1 MGKRNAIVVSS
12 SDDDDD
18 KNLSLGS
25 NLSHSKPK
33 SRASSVPRASSRRSK
48 KTRLSDSYAISS
60 RESNGFDE
68 IKLFCED
75 FDDGFSGFKIS
86 TGSARSNR
94 KDLWVDKYKPRSL
107 EELAVHKKKVE
118 EVKLWF
124 EEKLRKQKEEFCNNV
139 LLITGHAGVG
149 KSATVHVIASHLG
162 ATVCEWETPIPTIWQ
177 EHLHNSNS
185 GMHYT
190 SKLDEF
196 ENFVE
201 RIRKYGL
208 IPSSFNGGSQTSN
221 ILLIDDLPLAN
232 GKVAYERL
240 NRCLHLLVQ
249 SALIPTVILI
259 TECGKDESSDHSPRN
274 LEELQLSLQRAG
286 ACKVAFNPITVNS
299 IKKTLS
305 RLCREEHCNVDA
317 EQVDLIARASG
328 GDIRHAI
335 TSLQYFCVK
344 PHLRRSLT
352 FSSGTPTYLKERSD
366 EINRL
371 DDGFSLPLVGDGM
384 AEGMVGLMVVGV
396 YFASGRGGGWYV
408 VEGSGGVGKMN
419 GKEKNDHNAFLLKER
434 FARLPLKMDA
444 PEKVLCK
451 SHGQARPVA
460 DFLHENVGD
469 GMAEGMV
476 GLMVV
481 GVYFASGRGGGW
493 YVVEGSGGVGKMN
506 GKEKNDHNA
515 FLLKERF
522 ARLPLKMDA
531 PEKVLCKSHGQ
542 ARPVADFLHENV
554 LDFLS
559 EEAMDDAWVVTSYL
573 SDADFLLASLSGMRS
588 RNYEAENI
596 VQSSAASV
604 SVRGVL
610 FGNFHPS
617 PSRWHA
623 IRRPR
628 LWQVEQSLRH
638 NKLNMVSQRCVAY
651 DGLSLSDLSVV
662 ATEFK
667 PVLKWLGF
675 RESEGREAQ
684 LASTKDNMLN
694 DDSFDGTS
702 LDNEVNETT
711 DDEIEDW

>member
-124 EEKLRKQKEEFCNNV
+124 EEKLRKQK
-139 LLITGHAGVG
+139 
-149 KSATVHVIASHLG
+149 ATVHVIASHLG

-259 TECGKDESSDHSPRN
+259 TECGKDDSSDHSPRN
-274 LEELQLSLQRAG
+274 WEELQLSLQRAG

-305 RLCREEHCNVDA
+305 RLCREEHCNVDT

-371 DDGFSLPLVGDGM
+371 DDGFSLPL
-384 AEGMVGLMVVGV
+384 
-396 YFASGRGGGWYV
+396 GRD
-408 VEGSGGVGKMN
+408 ETLSLFHALGK
-419 GKEKNDHNAFLLKER
+419 
-434 FARLPLKMDA
+434 
-444 PEKVLCK
+444 
-451 SHGQARPVA
+451 
-460 DFLHENVGD
+460 FLHNKRET
-469 GMAEGMV
+469 ESSIS
-476 GLMVV
+476 L
-481 GVYFASGRGGGW
+481 
-493 YVVEGSGGVGKMN
+493 
-506 GKEKNDHNA
+506 DHNA

-675 RESEGREAQ
+675 RKSEGREAQ

-702 LDNEVNETT
+702 LDNKVNETT

>member
-371 DDGFSLPLVGDGM
+371 DDGFSLPL
-384 AEGMVGLMVVGV
+384 
-396 YFASGRGGGWYV
+396 GR
-408 VEGSGGVGKMN
+408 EMKTLSLFHALGK
-419 GKEKNDHNAFLLKER
+419 
-434 FARLPLKMDA
+434 
-444 PEKVLCK
+444 
-451 SHGQARPVA
+451 
-460 DFLHENVGD
+460 FLHNKRET
-469 GMAEGMV
+469 ESSIS
-476 GLMVV
+476 L
-481 GVYFASGRGGGW
+481 
-493 YVVEGSGGVGKMN
+493 
-506 GKEKNDHNA
+506 
-515 FLLKERF
+515 
-522 ARLPLKMDA
+522 
-531 PEKVLCKSHGQ
+531 
-542 ARPVADFLHENV
+542 V

>member
-18 KNLSLGS
+18 ENVSLGS

-33 SRASSVPRASSRRSK
+33 SRASSVPRTSSRRSK

-86 TGSARSNR
+86 TGSARSNG

-139 LLITGHAGVG
+139 LLITGQAGVG

-221 ILLIDDLPLAN
+221 ILLIDDLPVAN

-249 SALIPTVILI
+249 STLIPTVILI
-259 TECGKDESSDHSPRN
+259 TECGKDDSSDHSPRN
-274 LEELQLSLQRAG
+274 WEELQLSLQRAG

-305 RLCREEHCNVDA
+305 RLCREEHCNVDT

-371 DDGFSLPLVGDGM
+371 DDGFSLPL
-384 AEGMVGLMVVGV
+384 
-396 YFASGRGGGWYV
+396 GRD
-408 VEGSGGVGKMN
+408 ETLSLFHALGK
-419 GKEKNDHNAFLLKER
+419 
-434 FARLPLKMDA
+434 
-444 PEKVLCK
+444 
-451 SHGQARPVA
+451 
-460 DFLHENVGD
+460 FLHNKRET
-469 GMAEGMV
+469 ESSIS
-476 GLMVV
+476 L
-481 GVYFASGRGGGW
+481 
-493 YVVEGSGGVGKMN
+493 
-506 GKEKNDHNA
+506 DHNA

-559 EEAMDDAWVVTSYL
+559 EEAIDDAWVVTSYL
-573 SDADFLLASLSGMRS
+573 SDADFLLASPSGMRS

>member
-86 TGSARSNR
+86 TAAELMLKLESGSARSNR

-124 EEKLRKQKEEFCNNV
+124 EEKLRKQKEFCNNV
-139 LLITGHAGVG
+139 LLITGQAGVG

-185 GMHYT
+185 GAIHQTMDWQQSYIPFDGMHYT

-259 TECGKDESSDHSPRN
+259 TECGKDDSSDHSPRN
-274 LEELQLSLQRAG
+274 WEELQLSLQRAG

-305 RLCREEHCNVDA
+305 RLCREEHCNVDT

-371 DDGFSLPLVGDGM
+371 DDGFSLPL
-384 AEGMVGLMVVGV
+384 
-396 YFASGRGGGWYV
+396 GRD
-408 VEGSGGVGKMN
+408 ETLSLFHALGK
-419 GKEKNDHNAFLLKER
+419 
-434 FARLPLKMDA
+434 
-444 PEKVLCK
+444 
-451 SHGQARPVA
+451 
-460 DFLHENVGD
+460 FLHNKRET
-469 GMAEGMV
+469 ESSIS
-476 GLMVV
+476 L
-481 GVYFASGRGGGW
+481 
-493 YVVEGSGGVGKMN
+493 
-506 GKEKNDHNA
+506 DHNA

-675 RESEGREAQ
+675 RKSEGREAQ

-702 LDNEVNETT
+702 LDNKVNETT

>member
-18 KNLSLGS
+18 KNLSLRS

-75 FDDGFSGFKIS
+75 FDDGFTGFKIS
-86 TGSARSNR
+86 TGSARSNG

-139 LLITGHAGVG
+139 LLITGQAGVG

-221 ILLIDDLPLAN
+221 ILLIDDLPVAN

-259 TECGKDESSDHSPRN
+259 TECGKDDSSDHSPRN
-274 LEELQLSLQRAG
+274 WEELQLSLQRAG

-305 RLCREEHCNVDA
+305 RLCREEHCNVDT

-371 DDGFSLPLVGDGM
+371 DDGFSLPL
-384 AEGMVGLMVVGV
+384 
-396 YFASGRGGGWYV
+396 GRD
-408 VEGSGGVGKMN
+408 ETLSLFHALGKFLHN
-419 GKEKNDHNAFLLKER
+419 KRETESSISLDHN
-434 FARLPLKMDA
+434 
-444 PEKVLCK
+444 
-451 SHGQARPVA
+451 S
-460 DFLHENVGD
+460 
-469 GMAEGMV
+469 
-476 GLMVV
+476 
-481 GVYFASGRGGGW
+481 
-493 YVVEGSGGVGKMN
+493 
-506 GKEKNDHNA
+506 

-554 LDFLS
+554 LDFLR
-559 EEAMDDAWVVTSYL
+559 EEAIDDAWVVTSYL
-573 SDADFLLASLSGMRS
+573 SDADFLLASLGGMRS

>member
-139 LLITGHAGVG
+139 LLITGQAGVG

-259 TECGKDESSDHSPRN
+259 TECGKDDSSDHSPRN
-274 LEELQLSLQRAG
+274 WEELQLSLQRAG

-305 RLCREEHCNVDA
+305 RLCREEHCNVDT

-371 DDGFSLPLVGDGM
+371 DDGFSLPL
-384 AEGMVGLMVVGV
+384 
-396 YFASGRGGGWYV
+396 GRD
-408 VEGSGGVGKMN
+408 ETLSLFHALGK
-419 GKEKNDHNAFLLKER
+419 
-434 FARLPLKMDA
+434 
-444 PEKVLCK
+444 
-451 SHGQARPVA
+451 
-460 DFLHENVGD
+460 FLHNKRET
-469 GMAEGMV
+469 ESSIS
-476 GLMVV
+476 L
-481 GVYFASGRGGGW
+481 
-493 YVVEGSGGVGKMN
+493 
-506 GKEKNDHNA
+506 DHNA

-675 RESEGREAQ
+675 RKSEGREAQ

-702 LDNEVNETT
+702 LDNKVNETT